1 MKSIGFLPY
10 DIVELHRASGI
21 LIQVDLIFIRET
33 SPIWVK
39 TQQTICNLGV

>member
-21 LIQVDLIFIRET
+21 LFQIDLLFLRET

-39 TQQTICNLGV
+39 IQESICKLGV